1 MFPIRRVSALFAAL
15 ALLSCQAIILAGHAA
30 PALAATVRT
39 ERIQVDPAPDNAL
52 PPGPVIP
59 SDAIEEEEAPL
70 SSEKHAPVIDENA
83 PPPEVH
89 YGDAD
94 LPKPV
99 ARMRAQMLEAAYSG
113 DLERIRQVLEVNEVM
128 PTLTFGEID
137 DPIDFLKE
145 SSGDPDGY
153 EILAIMTEL
162 LEAGWVHVDEG
173 TAQEMYVW
181 PYFARYPLSKLTPQQ
196 KIEMYRIVTAG
207 DFVEMEA
214 YGAWIFYRI
223 GIGPD
228 GTLHYFVA
236 GD

>member
-1 MFPIRRVSALFAAL
+1 MSPTRRVSALFASH
-15 ALLSCQAIILAGHAA
+15 ALLFCLAAIATGLVL
-30 PALAATVRT
+30 PASAATVRT
-39 ERIQVDPAPDNAL
+39 ERIQIDPAPDNAL

-59 SDAIEEEEAPL
+59 SDAIQEEEPSL
-70 SSEKHAPVIDENA
+70 SGERHTPVIDENA

-113 DLERIRQVLEVNEVM
+113 DMERIRQVLEVNEVM
-128 PTLTFGEID
+128 PTLTFGEMD

-145 SSGDPDGY
+145 TSGDPDGY

-162 LEAGWVHVDEG
+162 LEAGWVHVDQG

-181 PYFARYPLSKLTPQQ
+181 PYFARYPFSRLTPQQ

-207 DFVEMEA
+207 DFAEMDA